1 MATTSYRFAAILD
14 DYPDL
19 VNDNSDKMRRSERP
33 GDMTTMGLLRVA
45 FGGLK
50 PTAKLKRR

>member
-19 VNDNSDKMRRSERP
+19 VNDNSDKMGRSERP
-33 GDMTTMGLLRVA
+33 GDMVTMGLLCVA
-45 FGGLK
+45 FVGSLFL
-50 PTAKLKRR
+50 AW